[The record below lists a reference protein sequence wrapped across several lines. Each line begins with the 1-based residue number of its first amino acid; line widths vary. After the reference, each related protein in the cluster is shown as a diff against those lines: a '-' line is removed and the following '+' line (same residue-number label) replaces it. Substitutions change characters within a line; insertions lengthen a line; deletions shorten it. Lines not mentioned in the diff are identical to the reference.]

1 LYLFTFWTTGGG
13 EGETTGGA
21 GTGTG
26 AGSGGFSTTRGG
38 GVNIFGG
45 LFTEGFGI
53 GATGAA
59 LRSAGVLSAGAAI
72 TG

>member
-1 LYLFTFWTTGGG
+1 VAKVKPLAAPAL
-13 EGETTGGA
+13 EQ
-21 GTGTG
+21 

-38 GVNIFGG
+38 GVTIFGG